1 MNDNNNYNYN
11 NQNQNYN
18 NQNPNYNNQPYNQQ
32 YNPQYNQQY
41 NPQYPMNNYT
51 QQDAE
56 SDKTKLILGIVF
68 LVIGF
73 FFSGLIFGTLAIV
86 MSTQIKK
93 KSGGKTALLVLG
105 IIEIVLVII
114 SLVAVFASLLLP
126 Y

>member
-18 NQNPNYNNQPYNQQ
+18 NQNQNYNNQPYNQQ
-32 YNPQYNQQY
+32 YNPQYPTNT
-41 NPQYPMNNYT
+41 YT

-68 LVIGF
+68 LVIGWF
-73 FFSGLIFGTLAIV
+73 FAGIIFGSLAIV

-93 KSGGKTALLVLG
+93 KSGGKTAILVLG
-105 IIEIVLVII
+105 IIEIVFVVIGVI
-114 SLVAVFASLLLP
+114 AGVLLALGMQ
-126 Y
+126 